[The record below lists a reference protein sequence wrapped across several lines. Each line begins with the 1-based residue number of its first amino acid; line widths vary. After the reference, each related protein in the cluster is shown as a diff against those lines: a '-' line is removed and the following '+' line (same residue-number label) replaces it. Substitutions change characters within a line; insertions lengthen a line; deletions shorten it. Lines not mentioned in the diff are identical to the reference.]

1 MIVDHTKT
9 YVNRQ
14 FPITRDLQEFLDRY
28 KLIHSEYYPDS
39 KYLFPSDTSENGV
52 INNNVVYRFYSRMC
66 RNPGIK
72 VSIERVRGPHSFRRN
87 GITKVTN
94 NSGGDLILASQLFG
108 NSPETAKSNYYTGL
122 NLEKAKMILE
132 IQ

>member
-14 FPITRDLQEFLDRY
+14 FPITKDLQEFLDRY
-28 KLIHSEYYPDS
+28 KLIHGEYYPDS
-39 KYLFPSDTSENGV
+39 KYLFPS
-52 INNNVVYRFYSRMC
+52 
-66 RNPGIK
+66 
-72 VSIERVRGPHSFRRN
+72 
-87 GITKVTN
+87 N

-108 NSPETAKSNYYTGL
+108 NSPKTAKSNYYTGL

-132 IQ
+132 IK